1 MTDSPVACPHCSV
14 SVPAEA
20 NFCPACGGALR
31 GPACIQCG
39 AASGGGDRFCTQ
51 CGAALPLDDDD
62 GSTRAHR
69 GRSLGGVPSGT
80 ASPSATT
87 GWSST
92 ALRAVAGTVL
102 AAAAILVLVLVLRP
116 SGDDDGQ
123 EGAASPSGPPSS
135 PASAGQPVPL
145 GPTSAV
151 DLSSMSPRE
160 AARRLFNRVMT
171 AVEGGN
177 QAEAAQ
183 FLPMAVAAYDRV
195 GALTLD
201 DRFHVSLLHAAGQ
214 DGAQALA
221 VAEAC
226 LAIRPTHLLCLSA
239 AAEAAL
245 LLGDSTRAASHYRT
259 LVESYNAELQSGLL
273 DYTSPQEGHPDLLPT
288 MLNEARAFLDGGP

>member
-1 MTDSPVACPHCSV
+1 MTDSPVACPHCSA

-31 GPACIQCG
+31 GPACAQCG
-39 AASGGGDRFCTQ
+39 AASGGADRFCTQ
-51 CGAALPLDDDD
+51 CGAALPLDDD
-62 GSTRAHR
+62 GSTNAHR
-69 GRSLGGVPSGT
+69 RGSLGGALSRAAGPT
-80 ASPSATT
+80 ATT

-92 ALRAVAGTVL
+92 ALRAVAGTAL

-116 SGDDDGQ
+116 SGGDDGST
-123 EGAASPSGPPSS
+123 GAASPSA
-135 PASAGQPVPL
+135 PAPAGQPVPL

-195 GALTLD
+195 GTLTLD

-221 VAEAC
+221 AAEAC

-245 LLGDSTRAASHYRT
+245 LLGDQTRAASHYRT
-259 LVESYNAELQSGLL
+259 LVESYNAELQTGLP

-288 MLNEARAFLDGGP
+288 MLNEAQAFLDGGS